1 MSEEDNKER
10 GIGKIEELVAS
21 LERSLPSLPDDVGL
35 YLVAVAVVRD
45 GQETQYVARELPA
58 NCKDDDVA
66 EIRRGILRDVV
77 TAQA

>member
-1 MSEEDNKER
+1 MTEDERKER

-21 LERSLPSLPDDVGL
+21 LERSLPALPDDVGL
-35 YLVAVAVVRD
+35 YLVAVAVVRE
-45 GQETQYVARELPA
+45 GEETQYVARELPA

-77 TAQA
+77 TA